1 MGVLAAACQHASLER
16 VGSARRSAIPVA
28 ALDKRGFWLHGGV
41 MAFAIDT
48 AATIADLEAAGVEA
62 AHAKAIVHAINGAAG
77 DPVGKED
84 FKELRGEFRELRG
97 EFRELRGDFK
107 DLRDEF
113 NGLRDEFNGLRDEFN
128 GLRDEFNGLR
138 AEVKVEI
145 DGLRAE
151 FNGLRNEFNGL
162 RAEVKADIKELR
174 DECHAVFATK
184 ADLAALKSALT
195 IRIVA
200 AQVATAMLLFAM
212 LKVFV

>member
-16 VGSARRSAIPVA
+16 VGSARPSAILVA
-28 ALDKRGFWLHGGV
+28 ALDKRGFWLDGGV

-77 DPVGKED
+77 DPVSKED
-84 FKELRGEFRELRG
+84 FKELGG

-107 DLRDEF
+107 DLRHEF
-113 NGLRDEFNGLRDEFN
+113 NGLRDEFNGLRNEFN
-128 GLRDEFNGLR
+128 GLRNEFNGLRNEFNGLR
-138 AEVKVEI
+138 AEVKAEI
-145 DGLRAE
+145 D
-151 FNGLRNEFNGL
+151 GL

-174 DECHAVFATK
+174 DECHAIFATK

>member
-16 VGSARRSAIPVA
+16 VGSARPSAILVA
-28 ALDKRGFWLHGGV
+28 ALDKRGFWLDGGV

-77 DPVGKED
+77 DPVSKED
-84 FKELRGEFRELRG
+84 FKELGG

-107 DLRDEF
+107 DLRHEF
-113 NGLRDEFNGLRDEFN
+113 NGLRDEFNGLRNEFN
-128 GLRDEFNGLR
+128 GLRNEFNGLR
-138 AEVKVEI
+138 AEVKAEI
-145 DGLRAE
+145 D
-151 FNGLRNEFNGL
+151 GL

-174 DECHAVFATK
+174 DECHAIFATK

>member
-1 MGVLAAACQHASLER
+1 
-16 VGSARRSAIPVA
+16 
-28 ALDKRGFWLHGGV
+28 

-97 EFRELRGDFK
+97 DFK
-107 DLRDEF
+107 D
-113 NGLRDEFNGLRDEFN
+113 LRDEFN

-145 DGLRAE
+145 DGLRAEFNGLRAE

>member
-97 EFRELRGDFK
+97 DFK
-107 DLRDEF
+107 D
-113 NGLRDEFNGLRDEFN
+113 LRDEFN

-145 DGLRAE
+145 DGLRAEFNGLRAE

>member
-16 VGSARRSAIPVA
+16 VGSARPSAILVA
-28 ALDKRGFWLHGGV
+28 ALDKRGFWLDGGV

-77 DPVGKED
+77 DPVSKED
-84 FKELRGEFRELRG
+84 FKELGG

-128 GLRDEFNGLR
+128 GLR
-138 AEVKVEI
+138 
-145 DGLRAE
+145 
-151 FNGLRNEFNGL
+151 NEFNGL

-174 DECHAVFATK
+174 DECHAIFATK